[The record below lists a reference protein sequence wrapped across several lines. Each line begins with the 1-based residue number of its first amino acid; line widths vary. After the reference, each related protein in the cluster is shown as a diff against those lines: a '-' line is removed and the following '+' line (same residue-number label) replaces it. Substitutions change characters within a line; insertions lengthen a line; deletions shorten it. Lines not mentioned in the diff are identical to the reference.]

1 MAHNSTGAASAGA
14 ATNISSIRDNRPKR
28 GTAGEFLQEH
38 LTADARLFF
47 VSAYFTIYAYE
58 QLRPELEAAA
68 ELNFLFGEPSFLRSV
83 DPSKTAGKDFK
94 IADDDLK
101 LAGPL
106 RQKSVAAACAAW
118 MARESVRIRSFIR
131 PDFLH
136 GKLYYIEKANRER
149 EALTGSS
156 NFTVAG
162 LGLSGRPN
170 IELNLLVNDRRDLA
184 DLREWFREVWDD
196 VRSDDN
202 PAGLVED
209 VKERVLSYLVR
220 LHKDNDPEFIYF
232 KTLYHLFER
241 QVRDQEATS
250 ELGVQIGFRDTKIWQ
265 ALHDFQREGVTGAL
279 KKIDQHNGCIL
290 ADSVG
295 LGKTFEA
302 LAVIKFSELRNLRVL
317 VLCPKKLRDNWD
329 VYRLNDTRNPFL
341 ADNFRYDVLSHT
353 DLGRSN
359 GKAGDINLSTFN
371 WSNYDLVV
379 IDESHNFRNSNPG
392 KRDADGKIVRY
403 SRYQR
408 LLENVLQQGARTKVL
423 LLSATPVNN
432 NLRDLRNQL
441 NLVTRGDDAGLAASA
456 GIASLATTIKQ
467 AQTQFTTWADPK
479 NKTRVVKDLL
489 DKLDASFFTLLDELT
504 IARSRRHIEQY
515 FDLSRIGKFPT
526 RLKPISLSTDIDLE
540 GTFPTYDELNTD
552 MEQYKLAQFTPS
564 AYVPDELRSKYGI
577 KPRKA
582 KDQLGFDQEGRENA
596 LVGVMKV
603 NFLKRL
609 ESSICSFQLTLER
622 TIKRIQA
629 LEAQIVAYEKKPVPA
644 ATIEVDALPAGL
656 TEAADSDEEID
667 EETAA
672 DLADLVGKRAYFLGD
687 LDLKKWKIDLAK
699 DRRQLQKLYHTAR
712 EVTAARDAKLLRL
725 KELIAG
731 KVHQPL
737 NEGNHKVLI
746 FTAFADTAEYLYN
759 NLHQWAEEELGVKT
773 GLVTGGGHN
782 LSTYRPTGYGPQT
795 EFNTLLTHFSP
806 RSKRREQILVLP
818 QTGEVD
824 LLIATDCISEGQNLQ
839 DCDYLVNY
847 DIHWNPV
854 RIIQRFGRVD
864 RLGSKNEVIQLVNFW
879 PTDDLN
885 HYIKLKDRV
894 ESRMALVDLTA
905 TGEDNILDQKQIQ
918 ELVEGDLHY
927 RQQQLLRM
935 RDEVLDADDPHDG
948 QVSLSQFTLEDFR
961 AELLQFLNS
970 RREELAEA
978 PLGLYAVVPAPS
990 ANSDLKQYAALSAAQ
1005 TQAIGPGVVFCLR
1018 RKGGPAV
1025 ATGAT
1030 GVPTVLNPTDPYC
1043 LLYVRQNGE
1052 VRYNFLQARHV
1063 LDLLRATCHGREVPY
1078 EVLCEAFEQETNHGQ
1093 NMDTYSNLLKAATAA
1108 LRRELNKRVSR
1119 AVADGEVLE
1128 RKPAARDLEDAAE
1141 AFELITWLVIR

>member
-1 MAHNSTGAASAGA
+1 MTYL
-14 ATNISSIRDNRPKR
+14 SSIRDNREKR
-28 GTAGEFLQEH
+28 GTAGDFLHEH
-38 LTADARLFF
+38 ITAEARLYF

-58 QLRPELEAAA
+58 QLKEKLEAAA
-68 ELNFLFGEPSFLRSV
+68 ELNFLFGEPSFLRAV
-83 DPSKTAGKDFK
+83 DPGKTTGKDFK

-106 RQKSVAAACAAW
+106 RQKSVAAACASW
-118 MARESVRIRSFIR
+118 MARDSVQIRSFIR

-136 GKLYYIEKANRER
+136 GKLYYIEKSTGDR

-170 IELNLLVNDRRDLA
+170 IELNMIVNDRRDLL

-196 VRSDDN
+196 LRDEKNLD
-202 PAGLVED
+202 GLVED
-209 VKERVLSYLVR
+209 VKARVLSYLAR

-232 KTLYHLFER
+232 KTLFHLFER

-250 ELGVQIGFRDTKIWQ
+250 VLETQIGFRDTKIWQ

-302 LAVIKFSELRNLRVL
+302 LAVIKFCELRNLRVL

-341 ADNFRYDVLSHT
+341 DDNFRYDVLSHT
-353 DLGRSN
+353 DLGRTS

-379 IDESHNFRNSNPG
+379 IDESHNFRNNNPG
-392 KRDADGKIVRY
+392 RRDPVTRQLVRY

-408 LLENVLQQGARTKVL
+408 LLENVLQRGTKTKVL

-441 NLVTRGDDAGLAASA
+441 FLITRGDDAGLANSA
-456 GIASLATTIKQ
+456 GIVSLNTTIKQ
-467 AQTQFTTWADPK
+467 AQAQFTTWADPK
-479 NKTRVVKDLL
+479 NKTRVVKNLL

-515 FDLSRIGKFPT
+515 YDLSRIGKFPT
-526 RLKPISLSTDIDLE
+526 RLKPVSLSTDIDLA
-540 GTFPTYDELNTD
+540 GTFPTYDELNAD
-552 MEQYKLAQFTPS
+552 MVQYKLAQFTPS
-564 AYVPDELRSKYGI
+564 EYVPDELRAKYGI
-577 KPRKA
+577 KPRKEKA
-582 KDQLGFDQEGRENA
+582 QLGFDQAGRENA

-622 TIKRIQA
+622 TIKRIEA
-629 LEAQIVAYEKKPVPA
+629 LEKQIFAYEQKPA
-644 ATIEVDALPAGL
+644 ATTTIT
-656 TEAADSDEEID
+656 TEPLEEGFGEMEDEELD

-672 DLADLVGKRAYFLGD
+672 DLADLVGKRAYYLGD
-687 LDLKKWKIDLAK
+687 LDLEGWKKDLAQ
-699 DRRQLQKLYHTAR
+699 DRQQLQKLHSTAR
-712 EVTAARDAKLLRL
+712 EVSAERDAKLARL
-725 KELIAG
+725 KEMIAD
-731 KVHQPL
+731 KLAHPV
-737 NEGNHKVLI
+737 NDSNRKVLV
-746 FTAFADTAEYLYN
+746 FTAFADTADYLYN
-759 NLHQWAEEELGVKT
+759 NLHEWADTLGLKT
-773 GLVTGGGHN
+773 GLVTGGGYN
-782 LSTYRPTGYGPQT
+782 KTTYQPAGFGPQT

-806 RSKRREQILVLP
+806 LSKRRAQMPSLP
-818 QTGEVD
+818 QVEEID

-854 RIIQRFGRVD
+854 RIIQRYGRID
-864 RLGSKNEVIQLVNFW
+864 RLGSRNEAIQLVNFW

-885 HYIKLKDRV
+885 HYIKLKDRI

-905 TGEDNILDQKQIQ
+905 TGEDNVLDQKQLQ

-935 RDEVLDADDPHDG
+935 RDEVLDADDPQDG
-948 QVSLSQFTLEDFR
+948 QVSLTQFTLEDFR

-970 RREELAEA
+970 RREELAAA

-990 ANSDLKQYAALSAAQ
+990 TNPDLKQYAALSPAQ
-1005 TQAIGPGVVFCLR
+1005 RQAIGPGVVFCLR
-1018 RKGGPAV
+1018 HKGG
-1025 ATGAT
+1025 GALDGSST
-1030 GVPTVLNPTDPYC
+1030 AVLNPTEPYC

-1078 EVLCEAFEQETNHGQ
+1078 EALCEAFEQETKHGED
-1093 NMDTYSNLLKAATAA
+1093 MSTYSALLKAATSA

-1119 AVADGEVLE
+1119 AVADGELLE
-1128 RKPAARDLEDAAE
+1128 KRPQRPAPTASAE

>member
-1 MAHNSTGAASAGA
+1 MSKASFEVSTHL
-14 ATNISSIRDNRPKR
+14 SSIRDNRKKR

-38 LTADARLFF
+38 LTAEARLYF
-47 VSAYFTIYAYE
+47 VSAYFTIYAYDK
-58 QLRPELEAAA
+58 LSAELEAAG

-94 IADDDLK
+94 ITDDDLK
-101 LAGPL
+101 LVGPL
-106 RQKSVAAACAAW
+106 QQKEVAAACAAW
-118 MARESVRIRSFIR
+118 MKQDSVRIRSFIR

-136 GKLYYIEKANRER
+136 GKLYYIEKANGER

-156 NFTVAG
+156 NFTIAG
-162 LGLSGRPN
+162 LGLGERPN
-170 IELNLLVNDRRDLA
+170 IELNMVVNDRRDLL

-196 VRSDDN
+196 LRDEDN
-202 PAGLVED
+202 PTGLVED
-209 VKERVLSYLVR
+209 VKDKVLSYLAR

-250 ELGVQIGFRDTKIWQ
+250 QLGEQIGFRDTKIWQ
-265 ALHDFQREGVTGAL
+265 ELHDFQREGVTGAL
-279 KKIDQHNGCIL
+279 KKLDRHNGCIL

-295 LGKTFEA
+295 LGKTYEA

-329 VYRLNDTRNPFL
+329 VYRLNDLRNPFL

-353 DLGRSN
+353 DLGRTS
-359 GKAGDINLSTFN
+359 GKAGEISLSTFN

-379 IDESHNFRNSNPG
+379 IDESHNFRNNNPG
-392 KRDADGKIVRY
+392 KRDPETGQLIRH

-408 LLENVLQQGARTKVL
+408 LMENVLQKGAKTKVL

-441 NLVTRGDDAGLAASA
+441 YLVTRGDDAGLAASA
-456 GIASLATTIKQ
+456 GIASLGTTIKQ
-467 AQTQFTTWADPK
+467 AQALFTTWADPK

-504 IARSRRHIEQY
+504 IARSRRHMEQY
-515 FDLSRIGKFPT
+515 YDLSRIGKFPT
-526 RLKPISLSTDIDLE
+526 RLKPISLSTDIDLNS
-540 GTFPTYDELNTD
+540 TFPTYDELNAD
-552 MEQYKLAQFTPS
+552 MLLYKLAQFTPS
-564 AYVPDELRSKYGI
+564 IYVPDELRAKYGI

-582 KDQLGFDQEGRENA
+582 NDQLGFDQESRENA

-622 TIKRIQA
+622 TIKRIKA
-629 LEAQIVAYEKKPVPA
+629 LEGQIEAYELKPA
-644 ATIEVDALPAGL
+644 AATTVVAESLPAGAIDNEE
-656 TEAADSDEEID
+656 TDDEVD
-667 EETAA
+667 EDTAA
-672 DLADLVGKRAYFLGD
+672 DLADLVGKREYFLGD
-687 LDLKKWKIDLAK
+687 LDLKRWKKDLAH
-699 DRRQLQKLYHTAR
+699 DRRQLQKLYNTAT
-712 EVTAARDAKLLRL
+712 EVTAARDAKLARL
-725 KELIAG
+725 KELIAD
-731 KVHQPL
+731 KVRNPL
-737 NEGNHKVLI
+737 NVGNRKVLV

-759 NLHQWAEEELGVKT
+759 NLHAWAKEELGIYT

-782 LSTYRPTGYGPQT
+782 QSTYHPKGYGAQT
-795 EFNTLLTHFSP
+795 EFNTMLTHFSP
-806 RSKRREQILVLP
+806 VSKRREKILVLP
-818 QTGEVD
+818 QTGEID

-864 RLGSKNEVIQLVNFW
+864 RLGSKNDVIQLVNFW

-905 TGEDNILDQKQIQ
+905 TGEDNVLDQKQIK

-935 RDEVLDADDPHDG
+935 RDEVLDADDPQDG
-948 QVSLSQFTLEDFR
+948 QVSLTQFTLEDFR

-978 PLGLYAVVPAPS
+978 PMGLYAVVPAPS
-990 ANSDLKQYAALSAAQ
+990 LNPGLKQYEGLSTAQ
-1005 TQAIGPGVVFCLR
+1005 KQAIGPGVVFCLR

-1025 ATGAT
+1025 AAGPN
-1030 GVPTVLNPTDPYC
+1030 GLPSVLNPTDPYC

-1052 VRYNFLQARHV
+1052 VRYNFVQARHV
-1063 LDLLRATCHGREVPY
+1063 LDLLRATCHGRDMPY
-1078 EVLCEAFEQETNHGQ
+1078 EALCHAFEDDTKHGQ
-1093 NMDTYSNLLKAATAA
+1093 KMDEYSALLKTATAA
-1108 LRRELNKRVSR
+1108 LRRELNKRVNR

-1128 RKPAARDLEDAAE
+1128 RKPAAKDPEAAAE
-1141 AFELITWLVIR
+1141 TFELITWLVLR